1 MLRKSRKWK
10 KHLHAWTS
18 AVIKRGKKGLIFL
31 LSPLLHNNLFP
42 FKNYTNNVL
51 GFWLNPLWFYESLDV
66 WSDVLL
72 NYSCFQ
78 LGSKI
83 QLWSFNSFVF
93 YCIFK
98 LNSTKWIIISADSL
112 NLFHS
117 FILDFCNTHF
127 HLSVLPFI
135 GL

>member
-98 LNSTKWIIISADSL
+98 LNYTIVK
-112 NLFHS
+112 LFAHVRHATS
-117 FILDFCNTHF
+117 KAIFSYLIYFNMLIVF
-127 HLSVLPFI
+127 
-135 GL
+135 